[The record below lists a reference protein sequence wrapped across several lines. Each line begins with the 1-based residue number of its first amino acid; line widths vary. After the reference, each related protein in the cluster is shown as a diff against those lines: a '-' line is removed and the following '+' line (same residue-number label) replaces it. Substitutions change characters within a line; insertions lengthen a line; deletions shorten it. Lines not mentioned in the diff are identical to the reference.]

1 MNTELKVSFYLK
13 REQSKER
20 VTANFN
26 PAYPIV

>member
-26 PAYPIV
+26 P

>member
-20 VTANFN
+20 ITAN
-26 PAYPIV
+26 